1 MTTTLYR
8 PREGRILAGVC
19 AGLGRRFDVS
29 PNLFRLI
36 AILFLFL
43 PGSSILAYAILWVLM
58 PDEEKVR
65 RPQTPPP
72 PSGPHSAA

>member
-1 MTTTLYR
+1 MTTLYR
-8 PREGRILAGVC
+8 PHEGRIIAGVC

-29 PNLFRLI
+29 PNLFRFI

-58 PDEEKVR
+58 PDEESVQ

>member
-1 MTTTLYR
+1 MTTLYR

-43 PGSSILAYAILWVLM
+43 PGSSILAYAILWVVM
-58 PDEEKVR
+58 PDEEQVR

-72 PSGPHSAA
+72 PSGPHSGA

>member
-1 MTTTLYR
+1 MTTLYR

-58 PDEEKVR
+58 SDEEKVR

-72 PSGPHSAA
+72 PSGPHSGA

>member
-1 MTTTLYR
+1 MTTLYR
-8 PREGRILAGVC
+8 PREGRIIAGVC

-29 PNLFRLI
+29 PNLFRFI

-43 PGSSILAYAILWVLM
+43 PGSSILVYIILWVLM

-72 PSGPHSAA
+72 PSAPHNGA